1 MKCELCGAELDAL
14 TLRCPGCGAKYTPVC
29 AGCGKVLEPG
39 ASRCPDCGE
48 EALPGLEM
56 TRAELREA
64 GLKCF
69 MPFTQ
74 DRNYD
79 IYFGGHNDGEGYLFN
94 DIKGYTRETP
104 ERRVVLP
111 SVTEGLPIFGVWNA
125 FFSTG
130 DDFLPENADETYAR
144 MTAIHEIIL
153 SNGLREV
160 MSYAFF
166 GCAGLE
172 VLELPRSVKSM
183 KHDFYDLFTDGEE
196 PMGNGVKK
204 GPITIRYRGT
214 QEDWRKVAVTSRFLE
229 YVRRGFLRM
238 EYLGR

>member
-1 MKCELCGAELDAL
+1 MKCELCSAELDAV
-14 TLRCPGCGAKYTPVC
+14 TLRCTSCGAKHARVC
-29 AGCGKVLEPG
+29 AGCGKVLPPES
-39 ASRCPDCGE
+39 AYCPTCGD

-56 TRAELREA
+56 TRQELLQA
-64 GLKCF
+64 GIKCF

-94 DIKGYTRETP
+94 DIKGYTHEP
-104 ERRVVLP
+104 PQERVVLP
-111 SVTEGLPIFGVWNA
+111 SVVEGYPIYGVWNA

-130 DDFLPENADETYAR
+130 DDFLPELEEATYAR
-144 MTAIHEIIL
+144 MMDLHEVVL
-153 SNGLREV
+153 SNGIRDV

-172 VLELPRSVKSM
+172 ALELPRSVKSM
-183 KHDFYDLFTDGEE
+183 KHDFYDLFTDGNE

-204 GPITIRYRGT
+204 TPVTIRYRGT
-214 QEDWRKVAVTSRFLE
+214 EEDWQKVAVTSRFWE
-229 YVRRGFLRM
+229 YVDKGFIRM

>member
-1 MKCELCGAELDAL
+1 MKCELCSGELDAG
-14 TLRCPGCGAKYTPVC
+14 LRCTSCGANYVPVC
-29 AGCGKVLEPG
+29 VSCGKVLPKD
-39 ASRCPDCGE
+39 ALRCPDCGG

-56 TRAELREA
+56 DREELRKA

-94 DIKGYTRETP
+94 DIKGYTHEPP
-104 ERRVVLP
+104 EHRVVLP
-111 SVTEGLPIFGVWNA
+111 SVAEGLPIYGVWNA
-125 FFSTG
+125 FFTTG
-130 DDFLPENADETYAR
+130 DDFLPELAEETYAR
-144 MTAIHEIIL
+144 MMNLHEVVL
-153 SNGLREV
+153 SNGIREV

-172 VLELPRSVKSM
+172 TLELPRSVKIM
-183 KHDFYDLFTDGEE
+183 KHDFYDLFTDGQE
-196 PMGNGVKK
+196 PMGNGLWKTPV
-204 GPITIRYRGT
+204 TIRYRGT
-214 QEDWRKVAVTSRFLE
+214 EEDWQKVAVTSRFWD
-229 YVRRGFLRM
+229 YVKRGYIRM

>member
-1 MKCELCGAELDAL
+1 MKCELCGGELDAV
-14 TLRCPGCGAKYTPVC
+14 TLRCPSCGAKYRMVC
-29 AGCGKVLEPG
+29 LGCGKVLGPE
-39 ASRCPDCGE
+39 AARCPDCGG

-56 TRAELREA
+56 TRAELTAA

-94 DIKGYTRETP
+94 DIKGYTRKEP
-104 ERRVVLP
+104 EERVVLP
-111 SVTEGLPIFGVWNA
+111 SVAEGLPIYGVWNA

-130 DDFLPENADETYAR
+130 DDFLPELMDATYAR
-144 MTAIHEIIL
+144 MMAIHEIVL
-153 SNGLREV
+153 SNGLRDV

-172 VLELPRSVKSM
+172 TLELPRSIKSM
-183 KHDFYDLFTDGEE
+183 KHDFYDLFVDGQE
-196 PMGNGVKK
+196 PMGNGQWKTPV
-204 GPITIRYRGT
+204 TIRYRGT
-214 QEDWRKVAVTSRFLE
+214 EEDWRKVSVTSRFWE
-229 YVRRGFLRM
+229 YVDRGFIRM

>member
-1 MKCELCGAELDAL
+1 MKCELCSAELGAD
-14 TLRCPGCGAKYTPVC
+14 LRCPACGAKYVPVC
-29 AGCGKVLEPG
+29 PDCGRVLPG
-39 ASRCPDCGE
+39 EARRCPDCGG

-94 DIKGYTRETP
+94 DIKGYTREIP
-104 ERRVVLP
+104 ESRVVLP
-111 SVTEGLPIFGVWNA
+111 SVAEGLPICGVWNA
-125 FFSTG
+125 FFCAG
-130 DDFLPENADETYAR
+130 DDFLPELAEATYER
-144 MTAIHEIIL
+144 MMAIREVVL
-153 SNGLREV
+153 SNGIREV
-160 MSYAFF
+160 MSYAFL

-172 VLELPRSVKSM
+172 TLELPRSVRSM
-183 KHDFYDLFTDGEE
+183 KHDFYDLFIDGQG
-196 PMGNGVKK
+196 PMGNGVWKT
-204 GPITIRYRGT
+204 PVTVRYRGT
-214 QEDWRKVAVTSRFLE
+214 EEDWRKVAVTSRFWD
-229 YVRRGFLRM
+229 YVKRGFIKM

>member
-1 MKCELCGAELDAL
+1 MKCELCSAELGAD
-14 TLRCPGCGAKYTPVC
+14 LRCPVCGANYVPVC
-29 AGCGKVLEPG
+29 LGCGKVLPKE
-39 ASRCPDCGE
+39 ARRCPDCGG

-56 TRAELREA
+56 TRAELRKA

-104 ERRVVLP
+104 ESRVVLP
-111 SVTEGLPIFGVWNA
+111 SVAEGLPIHGVWNA
-125 FFSTG
+125 FFCAG
-130 DDFLPENADETYAR
+130 DDFLPELAEATYER
-144 MTAIHEIIL
+144 MTAIREVVL
-153 SNGLREV
+153 SNGIREV
-160 MSYAFF
+160 MSYAFL

-172 VLELPRSVKSM
+172 TLVLPRSVRIM
-183 KHDFYDLFTDGEE
+183 KHDFYDLFTDGQQ
-196 PMGNGVKK
+196 PMGNGLWKSPV
-204 GPITIRYRGT
+204 TVRYRGT
-214 QEDWRKVAVTSRFLE
+214 EEDWQKVAVTSRFWD
-229 YVRRGFLRM
+229 YVQRGYIKM